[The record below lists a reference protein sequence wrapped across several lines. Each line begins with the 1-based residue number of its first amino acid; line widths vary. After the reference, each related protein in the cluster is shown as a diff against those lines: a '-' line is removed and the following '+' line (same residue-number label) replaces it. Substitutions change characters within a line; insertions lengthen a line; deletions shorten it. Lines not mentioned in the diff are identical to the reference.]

1 MIHGCYKAVNNA
13 VFEALENK
21 RKIFTLHVL
30 KREWCSCVRMKP
42 RKQGCAIPVF
52 RHLHSMTSLKNDCAM
67 NTLKQYECTVII
79 DGGLQDDAIAAAME
93 LVKKTVTDKGGVIN
107 NVLEVGRRKMAY
119 IIRKTSI
126 GYYAHIEF
134 DAVPSAIAEIE
145 RVFRYEEAILRFLII
160 QLSSPLLE
168 MRKRVEKYSVMLGS
182 PEDQAEPEAE
192 AAAKN

>member
-1 MIHGCYKAVNNA
+1 
-13 VFEALENK
+13 
-21 RKIFTLHVL
+21 
-30 KREWCSCVRMKP
+30 
-42 RKQGCAIPVF
+42 
-52 RHLHSMTSLKNDCAM
+52 M

-79 DGGLQDDAIAAAME
+79 DGGLQDDAIAAVME

-119 IIRKTSI
+119 LIRKTSI

-134 DAVPSAIAEIE
+134 DAVPSVIAEIE

-182 PEDQAEPEAE
+182 PEDQAEAE
-192 AAAKN
+192 ADADAKN

>member
-1 MIHGCYKAVNNA
+1 
-13 VFEALENK
+13 
-21 RKIFTLHVL
+21 
-30 KREWCSCVRMKP
+30 
-42 RKQGCAIPVF
+42 
-52 RHLHSMTSLKNDCAM
+52 M

-79 DGGLQDDAIAAAME
+79 DGGLQDDAIASAME
-93 LVKKTVTDKGGVIN
+93 LVKTTITGKGGVIN

-119 IIRKTSI
+119 LIRKSSI

-134 DAVPSAIAEIE
+134 DAEPSVIAEVE

-182 PEDQAEPEAE
+182 PEDQVEPEAD
-192 AAAKN
+192 ASAKKS